1 MTDYNVALRAAE
13 RAGQVSACRIC
24 KVPLVSGQEGAHFRQ
39 WLFCNDCYHNT
50 VGSDEVPCEGYEGEC
65 NVDGWVYHNK
75 SYIDN
80 RHYASYRGPHSE
92 QRFSGFLNMAYAA
105 KRKIKT
111 TPKSPQTR
119 LATLFSWYLSQLR
132 IVHCSKPIDK
142 SLVTVVFLPFEY

>member
-80 RHYASYRGPHSE
+80 RHYASYRDPTIFNVDVLWCDDCMRRAISDADHEISV
-92 QRFSGFLNMAYAA
+92 NDYYAG
-105 KRKIKT
+105 
-111 TPKSPQTR
+111 
-119 LATLFSWYLSQLR
+119 LEDY
-132 IVHCSKPIDK
+132 
-142 SLVTVVFLPFEY
+142 